1 MKYLYYKI
9 YQSFRRVKTN
19 DTPATNAMF
28 LISGI
33 EGVNILTMLLILNH
47 FLNTKFNFSAK
58 YEIYLIA
65 LALGLVLFTLNY
77 FLLYKKLEEICNQYK
92 NQNKTQITIGFF
104 FLFIYIIGSFILV
117 YFIGTAFPL
126 YLLQK

>member
-9 YQSFRRVKTN
+9 YQSLRRVKTN
-19 DTPATNAMF
+19 DMPATNAML

-33 EGVNILTMLLILNH
+33 EGVNILTILLILNH
-47 FLNTKFNFSAK
+47 FLNTKFSFSATD
-58 YEIYLIA
+58 EIFLFA

-77 FLLYKKLEEICNQYK
+77 FLLYKKREEICKQYK
-92 NQNKTQITIGFF
+92 NQNKTQSIIGFI
-104 FLFIYIIGSFILV
+104 LLLIYIIGSFILV
-117 YFIGTAFPL
+117 YYIGTAFPL